1 MTLTSAQIET
11 IMNEVCLDIPATL
24 KTKEALAFRKK
35 IEKNVED
42 IVAAGG
48 LPDWSPEYPSP
59 AHFARGRADT
69 RHEAAR
75 VARLAAKKAAGI

>member
-1 MTLTSAQIET
+1 MTLTAEQIEK
-11 IMNEVCLDIPATL
+11 IMQEVCLELPATL
-24 KTKEALAFRKK
+24 KTKEANDFRKK

-59 AHFARGRADT
+59 AQMAQAKQDMRNRKAREAREA
-69 RHEAAR
+69 EAA
-75 VARLAAKKAAGI
+75 KE